1 MMRIDSLAARL
12 FAIRNSTLQ
21 KKMNSIKSLAVRTF
35 TASLFTMSCNA
46 AIAGRPLTVDD
57 ANTNDKGAGHVEM
70 WVARES
76 GHVNTFNVSP
86 AYGLFDGFEIAA
98 LVARDRT
105 SPATT
110 SALQAKWRITAS
122 EENGCNLGAVA
133 GASRIRGSES
143 HDTARY
149 VNGLVTCN
157 GKDLG
162 SVHFNLGATKLSGE
176 SSSRTWGVAVEREF
190 ANVTPSVEWYGS
202 QGAKPTVQ
210 VGLRNEIAKNFQ
222 LDGTVGRVGHETI
235 YSVGLKLQF

>member
-1 MMRIDSLAARL
+1 MSIFARI
-12 FAIRNSTLQ
+12 FASC
-21 KKMNSIKSLAVRTF
+21 
-35 TASLFTMSCNA
+35 LFTMSCTTA
-46 AIAGRPLTVDD
+46 MAGRPLTVDD

-76 GHVNTFNVSP
+76 GRVNTLNVSP
-86 AYGLFDGFEIAA
+86 AYGLLDGFEIAA
-98 LVARDRT
+98 LIARDRT

-110 SALQAKWRITAS
+110 SAVQAKWRITVI

-133 GASRIRGSES
+133 GAARTRGSES
-143 HDTARY
+143 HDTTRY

-162 SVHFNLGATKLSGE
+162 SVHFNLGTAKQTGE

-190 ANVTPSVEWYGS
+190 ASVTPSVEWYGS
-202 QGAKPTVQ
+202 QGSKPTVQ
-210 VGLRNEIAKNFQ
+210 VGLRSEVAKNLQ
-222 LDGTVGRVGHETI
+222 LDGTVGRVEKETI